1 MDNFYILY
9 KCKQTKKEFKKMSCY
24 IVEKKTIDNLV
35 WGFTHFVEDYKY
47 NNLSADEIG
56 KKLIQLN
63 TLSYVKRYR
72 HCGEK
77 VSDYLELKKEYQFEN
92 THPSLLQLVQSCE
105 CYLYQSCECGMDTSQ
120 LYNLVV
126 CLLSYTTRKI
136 VNSLPE
142 MQNLPWE

>member
-1 MDNFYILY
+1 
-9 KCKQTKKEFKKMSCY
+9 MSCY

-35 WGFTHFVEDYKY
+35 WGFIHFVEDYKY

-105 CYLYQSCECGMDTSQ
+105 CYLYQSCECGMDTSHI
-120 LYNLVV
+120 YELVV
-126 CLLSYTTRKI
+126 CLLNDTTRKI

>member
-1 MDNFYILY
+1 MR
-9 KCKQTKKEFKKMSCY
+9 CY
-24 IVEKKTIDNLV
+24 LVKKKTIDNLV
-35 WGFTHFVEDYKY
+35 WGFTNFIEDYKY

-56 KKLIQLN
+56 QKLIQLN

-77 VSDYLELKKEYQFEN
+77 VSDYHNYRKEYKFKN
-92 THPSLLQLVQSCE
+92 TCPSLLQLVQSCE

-126 CLLSYTTRKI
+126 CLLTYTTRKI